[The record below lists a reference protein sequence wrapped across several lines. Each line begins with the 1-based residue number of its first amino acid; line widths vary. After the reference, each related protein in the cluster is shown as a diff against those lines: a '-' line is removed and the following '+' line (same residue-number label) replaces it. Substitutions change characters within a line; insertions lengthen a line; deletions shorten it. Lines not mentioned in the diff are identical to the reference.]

1 MYCDFGMGKMTSKKQ
16 LPSVPMAL
24 LCPVIVVFKIIA
36 AVCQLLNNEGHS
48 VTRVGKSEMISNI
61 SCFCKQKLAP
71 AGRDV
76 LKVKKPRNYKK
87 AFSTVQF
94 ALMKYP
100 KTWQQNSIEEFC
112 IQKKTLIKLIIEI
125 QNDSNDG

>member
-1 MYCDFGMGKMTSKKQ
+1 
-16 LPSVPMAL
+16 MAL

-71 AGRDV
+71 AGRNV
-76 LKVKKPRNYKK
+76 FKVKKPRNYKSVFYI
-87 AFSTVQF
+87 AIR
-94 ALMKYP
+94 AH
-100 KTWQQNSIEEFC
+100 
-112 IQKKTLIKLIIEI
+112 EI
-125 QNDSNDG
+125 SRNMATKQHRGILYSEKNID